1 MRAFNV
7 RNSCQ
12 DRASTSA
19 GGDPSIDR
27 RRRAALRLRFGFS
40 AAVLLAVAAGWGVT
54 ARAFDAK
61 SAREE
66 APPASRRE
74 TRNPDRKTR
83 NLVLL
88 TLDTTRAD
96 HLGKWGNR
104 FAHTPNLDALA
115 DRGVRFAHCDT
126 AAPITLPS
134 HSTILTGLFPPRH
147 GVRDNGTF
155 KLRGEVATLAER
167 LSAAGYDTAAV
178 VSAIVLARR
187 HGLDQG
193 FRSYD
198 DDLES
203 GYATGTE
210 VEERQADKTTAAAVA
225 KLGQLKA
232 PFFLWVHYYDPHE
245 EYRPPTRF
253 ADSIK
258 GPNRLY
264 DGEIAFMD
272 EQIGLLLQ
280 KLPPDTDI
288 VVVGDHGE
296 MLGEHGEKT
305 HGVLLYQGARRVPLI
320 MAGPSFSP
328 KGAPGGKG
336 LVRDC
341 LVRTVDVTPTFL
353 ALAGLPTAGLDG
365 KSLWPLASKEICDRT
380 SYSETFL
387 PFFAYKW
394 YPLRS
399 LANDRFFFLQAPK
412 PSLYDLRAKDGENRD
427 LAAAQPKALAQWGE
441 KLRSQVKQMGESLE
455 GVFRAN
461 AEVSD
466 EERKKLASLGY
477 VTGGGGGAVVR
488 DLPDPRSMTEIAQYL
503 HRAAEDVQQGKCS
516 EALPKLLDIIRR
528 DTHNFPALNL
538 AGLCLKQAGRIDEA
552 IGAFTR
558 ALKENDLST
567 IPIANLAGCYLAQ
580 GKKKEAEREYR
591 RALVLDETQP
601 ESAANLARLLR
612 ESGRRPEAIQVLK
625 AAKEAGSLAPQVFF
639 ELGLA
644 QAEGNDLNAAL
655 SNFREAARRDPA
667 NPAPIENA
675 AHAAYQLGRTR
686 EAAQFY
692 EQILRLAPSRGDLWK
707 TLGAIYLYELNEKQ
721 NADRCFRRALTLEQ
735 NPEER
740 EKLEQALQEIG
751 G

>member
-1 MRAFNV
+1 MTSKDASFNV

-12 DRASTSA
+12 NRASVA
-19 GGDPSIDR
+19 ADGGPAHG
-27 RRRAALRLRFGFS
+27 RRAVLRLRLVVS
-40 AAVLLAVAAGWGVT
+40 AVLLLAVVGGWGVT
-54 ARAFDAK
+54 ARASDAQTERK
-61 SAREE
+61 GAPSA
-66 APPASRRE
+66 ARRE
-74 TRNPDRKTR
+74 AQNPDRKTR

-96 HLGKWGNR
+96 HLGKWGHP
-104 FAHTPNLDALA
+104 FARTPNLDGLA
-115 DRGVRFAHCDT
+115 DRGVRFSHCDS

-134 HSTILTGLFPPRH
+134 HSTILTGLYPPRH

-155 KLRGEVATLAER
+155 KLKGDVQTIAEK
-167 LSAAGYDTAAV
+167 LSAKGYDTAAV

-193 FRSYD
+193 FRFYD

-203 GYATGTE
+203 GYATGTQ
-210 VEERQADKTTAAAVA
+210 VEERQADKTTAAAISA
-225 KLGQLKA
+225 LGRLKA
-232 PFFLWVHYYDPHE
+232 PYFLWVHYYDPHE

-280 KLPPDTDI
+280 KLPPDTDV

-296 MLGEHGEKT
+296 MLGEHDEKT
-305 HGVLLYQGARRVPLI
+305 HGVLLYKASRRVPLI
-320 MAGPSFSP
+320 LAGPSFAP
-328 KGAPGGKG
+328 KAGGKG
-336 LVRDC
+336 VVRDC
-341 LVRTVDVTPTFL
+341 LVRTADVAATFL

-365 KSLWPLASKEICDRT
+365 KSLWPLPAKETCDRT
-380 SYSETFL
+380 SYSESFL

-399 LANDRFFFLQAPK
+399 LANDRFFYLQAPK
-412 PSLYDLRAKDGENRD
+412 PSLYDLRGKAGENRD
-427 LAAAQPKALAQWGE
+427 LAAEQPKALAAWGE
-441 KLRSQVKQMGESLE
+441 RMRAEVKRMGESLE

-461 AEVSD
+461 AEITD

-477 VTGGGGGAVVR
+477 VTGGGGGSVVR
-488 DLPDPRSMTEIAQYL
+488 DLPDPRSMTDIASYL
-503 HRAAEDVQQGKCS
+503 HQAAEDVQQNKCK
-516 EALPKLLDIIRR
+516 EALPKLLDIVRR
-528 DTHNFPALNL
+528 DAHNFPALNL

-558 ALKENDLST
+558 ALKENDLSPV
-567 IPIANLAGCYLAQ
+567 PIANLAGCYLAQ
-580 GKKKEAEREYR
+580 GKKKDAEREYR
-591 RALVLDETQP
+591 RALVLDATQP
-601 ESAANLARLLR
+601 ESASNLARLLR
-612 ESGRRPEAIQVLK
+612 ESNRRAEAIQVLK
-625 AAKEAGSLAPQVFF
+625 EAKDAGSLAPAVFL

-644 QAEGNDLNAAL
+644 QAESNDLSAAL
-655 SNFREAARRDPA
+655 GNFREAARRDPA
-667 NPAPIENA
+667 NPVPVENA
-675 AHAAYQLGRTR
+675 ARAAYQLGRIR

-692 EQILRLAPSRGDLWK
+692 EQILRIAPSRGDLWK
-707 TLGAIYLYELNEKQ
+707 TLGAIYLYELNDKQ
-721 NADRCFRRALTLEQ
+721 GADRCFRRALTLEQ
-735 NPEER
+735 DPAER
-740 EKLEQALQEIG
+740 EKLELALREIG

>member
-1 MRAFNV
+1 M
-7 RNSCQ
+7 
-12 DRASTSA
+12 
-19 GGDPSIDR
+19 
-27 RRRAALRLRFGFS
+27 
-40 AAVLLAVAAGWGVT
+40 LLAVAAGWGVT
-54 ARAFDAK
+54 ARAFDA
-61 SAREE
+61 RLGQEE
-66 APPASRRE
+66 APPAARRE
-74 TRNPDRKTR
+74 ARIPDRKTR

-96 HLGKWGNR
+96 HLGKWGHR
-104 FAHTPNLDALA
+104 FAQTPNLDGLA
-115 DRGVRFAHCDT
+115 DRGVRFARCDS
-126 AAPITLPS
+126 AAPVTLPS
-134 HSTILTGLFPPRH
+134 HSTILTGLYPPRN

-155 KLRGEVATLAER
+155 KLKGDVDTIAER
-167 LSAAGYDTAAV
+167 LSAKGYDTAAV

-210 VEERQADKTTAAAVA
+210 VEERQADKTTAAAIA
-225 KLGQLKA
+225 ALGRLKA
-232 PFFLWVHYYDPHE
+232 PYFLWVHYYDPHE

-258 GPNRLY
+258 GPHRLY

-305 HGVLLYQGARRVPLI
+305 HGILLYQSSRRVPLI
-320 MAGPSFSP
+320 MAGPSFAP
-328 KGAPGGKG
+328 KVKGKG
-336 LVRDC
+336 IVRDC
-341 LVRTVDVTPTFL
+341 LVRTADVASTLL
-353 ALAGLPTAGLDG
+353 ALAGLPAAGLDG
-365 KSLWPLASKEICDRT
+365 KSLWPLPAKETCDRT

-387 PFFAYKW
+387 PFFSYKW

-412 PSLYDLRAKDGENRD
+412 PSLYDLRSKDGEHRD
-427 LAAAQPKALAQWGE
+427 LAAEQPKALAAWGE
-441 KLRSQVKQMGESLE
+441 KMRSQVKQMGESLE

-461 AEVSD
+461 AEISD

-477 VTGGGGGAVVR
+477 VTGGGGGTVVG
-488 DLPDPRSMTEIAQYL
+488 DLPDPRGMTEIAQYL
-503 HRAAEDVQQGKCS
+503 HQAAEDVQQGKCKD
-516 EALPKLLDIIRR
+516 ALPKLLDIIRR

-552 IGAFTR
+552 IGAFSR

-567 IPIANLAGCYLAQ
+567 VPIANLAGCYLAQ

-591 RALVLDETQP
+591 RALVLDVTQP
-601 ESAANLARLLR
+601 ESASNLARLLR
-612 ESGRRPEAIQVLK
+612 ESNRRPEALQVLK
-625 AAKEAGSLAPQVFF
+625 AAKDAGALAPAIFF
-639 ELGLA
+639 EMGLA
-644 QAEGNDLNAAL
+644 QAENNDLTAAL
-655 SNFREAARRDPA
+655 GSFREAARRDPA
-667 NPAPIENA
+667 NPAPVENA
-675 AHAAYQLGRTR
+675 ARAAYQLGRIR

-707 TLGAIYLYELNEKQ
+707 TLGAIYLYELSEKQ

-735 NPEER
+735 NPAER
-740 EKLEQALQEIG
+740 EKLELALREIG

>member
-1 MRAFNV
+1 MRNP
-7 RNSCQ
+7 CQ
-12 DRASTSA
+12 ERASTAA
-19 GGDPSIDR
+19 GPGER
-27 RRRAALRLRFGFS
+27 RDHAVHRHVGFAAG
-40 AAVLLAVAAGWGVT
+40 AVLLAVAVGWGV
-54 ARAFDAK
+54 RALAFEEKAV
-61 SAREE
+61 REN
-66 APPASRRE
+66 SSSVVRRE
-74 TRNPDRKTR
+74 ARDPDRKNR

-96 HLGKWGNR
+96 HLGKWGNS

-134 HSTILTGLFPPRH
+134 HSTILTGLYPPRH

-155 KLRGEVATLAER
+155 RLDDKFDTLAER
-167 LSAAGYDTAAV
+167 LRGAGYDTAAV

-193 FRSYD
+193 FRTYD

-210 VEERQADKTTAAAVA
+210 VEERAADKTTAAAIST
-225 KLGQLKA
+225 LGKLKA
-232 PFFLWVHYYDPHE
+232 PYFLWVHYYDPHE

-258 GPNRLY
+258 GPHRLY

-296 MLGEHGEKT
+296 MLGEHDEKT
-305 HGVLLYQGARRVPLI
+305 HGVLIYQAARRVPLI
-320 MAGPSFSP
+320 FAGPSFAP
-328 KGAPGGKG
+328 AAKGGAKG
-336 LVRDC
+336 SGVVRDC
-341 LVRTVDVTPTFL
+341 LVRTADVTPTVL
-353 ALAGLPTAGLDG
+353 ALAGLPATGLDG
-365 KSLWPLASKEICDRT
+365 ASLWPLTAKESCDRT
-380 SYSETFL
+380 SYTESFL

-399 LANDRFFFLQAPK
+399 LANDRFLYLQAPK
-412 PSLYDLRAKDGENRD
+412 PSLYDLRSKGGESRD
-427 LAAAQPKALAQWGE
+427 LAPEQPRAVAQWGE
-441 KLRSQVKQMGESLE
+441 KMRAELKRMGESLD

-461 AEVSD
+461 AEISD

-488 DLPDPRSMTEIAQYL
+488 DLPDPRGRTEIAQYL
-503 HRAAEDVQQGKCS
+503 HRAAEDIQEGKCN
-516 EALPKLLDIIRR
+516 EALPKLLDIVRS
-528 DTHNFPALNL
+528 DVHNFPALNL

-591 RALVLDETQP
+591 RALVLDPSQP
-601 ESAANLARLLR
+601 ESASNLARLLR
-612 ESGRRPEAIQVLK
+612 ESGRRPEAIQILK
-625 AAKEAGSLAPQVFF
+625 DAKDAGALAPQVFL
-639 ELGLA
+639 ELGVA
-644 QAEGNDLNAAL
+644 QAEGGDVNAAL
-655 SNFREAARRDPA
+655 ASFREAARRDPA
-667 NPAPIENA
+667 NPVPVENA

-686 EAAQFY
+686 EAAQYY
-692 EQILRLAPSRGDLWK
+692 EQILRLSPGRGDLWK

-721 NADRCFRRALTLEQ
+721 NADRCFRRALTMEQ
-735 NPEER
+735 NPVER
-740 EKLEQALQEIG
+740 EKLEAALREIG